1 MDLDFGSIWTW
12 TLPLWGLFLIV
23 LFLAGVLSDTVVLQ
37 EVPKL
42 SGGAAS
48 KKVRFSL
55 DGHK

>member
-42 SGGAAS
+42 SGGAS